1 MAAAR
6 EFKIPALASAA
17 TDSENEREEVAPTIA
32 CGGAGAGRGGGKW
45 VGGLTKFK
53 GGWLLL

>member
-1 MAAAR
+1 MAAEEAAAR

-32 CGGAGAGRGGGKW
+32 CGGAGAGGVGKW
-45 VGGLTKFK
+45 VWGD
-53 GGWLLL
+53 

>member
-6 EFKIPALASAA
+6 EFKIPALTSAA

-32 CGGAGAGRGGGKW
+32 CGGAGAGRGEGG
-45 VGGLTKFK
+45 
-53 GGWLLL
+53 